1 MSDSPPASPSPS
13 PARTPQARTP
23 QARAPQAGAPQAA
36 DGHGGLRVLAVGAVA
51 FGVLLLAA
59 AAFVLSYA
67 GIHAI
72 ALSAGVSP
80 RLARIYPVIFDAMLV
95 VTCAAVLSLR
105 GAGLPSRTYAWLSM
119 LALLAAAA
127 AADAL
132 NATAT
137 KLPRRPAA
145 ATAAV
150 IPWALV
156 LIGFGL
162 LLCMLRQ
169 GRLRRAATAAAAA
182 AAGPEDIPQ
191 PSGHVAVRGMTVTR
205 PAPSTSNREAT
216 ARIVLDQ
223 PEAAADLP
231 HAETAA
237 DLPHARA
244 AADLPHAE
252 AAAEHASDLAI
263 DAEPGQD
270 DPASDEARPA
280 EQPEFAQAPG
290 RRAREEQPAGYG
302 GRSASVFSPAPTLPQ
317 VIDPE
322 ADEATPSNATDPEP
336 GTSSDEHHDPDPVT
350 VGSDVKP
357 NPEAGADPDTQPGPQ
372 AEPSLQTEPDPDLER
387 ILEAGP
393 YPDAEPSLQ
402 GEPDPEAESEV
413 ASAAQT
419 PADAEGT
426 DADVLP
432 EAQPVPAT
440 PQFDRKRSSP
450 VPPQA

>member
-1 MSDSPPASPSPS
+1 MTRLARGRTTAQMSDSPPASPSPS
-13 PARTPQARTP
+13 QARAP
-23 QARAPQAGAPQAA
+23 RAGAPQAGAPQAGAPRARAPRAGAPHSA
-36 DGHGGLRVLAVGAVA
+36 DGHGGLRLLALGAVA

-67 GIHAI
+67 GIHAV

-169 GRLRRAATAAAAA
+169 GRLRRAAAAAAA
-182 AAGPEDIPQ
+182 
-191 PSGHVAVRGMTVTR
+191 
-205 PAPSTSNREAT
+205 
-216 ARIVLDQ
+216 
-223 PEAAADLP
+223 AAADLP
-231 HAETAA
+231 HA
-237 DLPHARA
+237 PA

-270 DPASDEARPA
+270 DPASDEAGPA
-280 EQPEFAQAPG
+280 EGPEFALAP
-290 RRAREEQPAGYG
+290 RHASEEQAAGYARRYRD
-302 GRSASVFSPAPTLPQ
+302 RSASAFSPAPTLPQ
-317 VIDPE
+317 TIDP
-322 ADEATPSNATDPEP
+322 A
-336 GTSSDEHHDPDPVT
+336 PVT
-350 VGSDVKP
+350 VSSDVEP
-357 NPEAGADPDTQPGPQ
+357 SPAAGLGPEAELGPQSQPSPEAEPSPEAGLDPDT
-372 AEPSLQTEPDPDLER
+372 EPSLEAEAGVEAEVAWEPEVLAEPGLHPETEP
-387 ILEAGP
+387 
-393 YPDAEPSLQ
+393 
-402 GEPDPEAESEV
+402 EV
-413 ASAAQT
+413 ASAAETQ
-419 PADAEGT
+419 ADPGGT
-426 DADVLP
+426 EAKVWP
-432 EAQPVPAT
+432 EADPLPAT
-440 PQFDRKRSSP
+440 PHFDRKRSSP
-450 VPPQA
+450 IPPET